1 MCLIVIAWKARDDL
15 PLVVAANRDEW
26 RDRPA
31 QPAHWWGD
39 TPAVLAGRD
48 LKAGG
53 TWMGVTRS
61 GRFAAITNFRDPAE
75 RRSTAP
81 SRGALVTEYLLSTA
95 APEPFLASIAAR
107 AAAYNGFNLIVGDA
121 ASLWYYGSREG
132 AMRPIEPGVHGLSNH
147 LLDEPW
153 PKVRR
158 GRAVMEEALRDA
170 DPAPRLFRML
180 SDANP
185 AADTELPDTG
195 VGITWE
201 RRLATALIT
210 GEEYGTRCS
219 TVVTFAASGA
229 IAFEEHTR
237 IADGSVTTRAEHHF
251 LAFATSAASSSP
263 LL

>member
-1 MCLIVIAWKARDDL
+1 LCLIVIAWKARDDL
-15 PLVVAANRDEW
+15 PLIVAANRDEW
-26 RDRPA
+26 RERPA
-31 QPAHWWGD
+31 QPAHWWND
-39 TPAVLAGRD
+39 APAILAGRD
-48 LKAGG
+48 LRAGG

-81 SRGALVTEYLLSTA
+81 SRGALVTEFLQSGEP
-95 APEPFLASIAAR
+95 PERFLAAIAAR
-107 AAAYNGFNLIVGDA
+107 AGAYNGFNLIVGDG
-121 ASLWYYGSREG
+121 ASLWYFGSREG

-158 GRAVMEEALRDA
+158 GRAVMAAALDDA
-170 DPAPRLFRML
+170 DPAPRLFEML
-180 SDANP
+180 SDAHP
-185 AADTELPDTG
+185 APDAELPDTG

-219 TVVTFAASGA
+219 TVVAVAASGA
-229 IAFEEHTR
+229 IDLDEHTR
-237 IADGSVTTRAEHHF
+237 DADGSVSSRAQHRFRIES
-251 LAFATSAASSSP
+251 LGAAA
-263 LL
+263 

>member
-1 MCLIVIAWKARDDL
+1 LCLIVVAWKARDDL

-26 RDRPA
+26 HDRPA
-31 QPAHWWGD
+31 QPARWWED
-39 TPAVLAGRD
+39 EPAILAGRD
-48 LKAGG
+48 LRAGG

-81 SRGALVTEYLLSTA
+81 SRGALVTEFLRSGEP
-95 APEPFLASIAAR
+95 PEHFLAAVAAR
-107 AAAYNGFNLIVGDA
+107 AAAYNAFNLIAGDGE
-121 ASLWYYGSREG
+121 SLWYFGSREG
-132 AMRPIEPGVHGLSNH
+132 TMRPVAPGVHGLSNH

-158 GRAVMEEALRDA
+158 GRALMAAALDDA
-170 DPAPRLFRML
+170 DPAPRLFEML

-185 AADTELPDTG
+185 APDADLPDTG

-219 TVVTFAASGA
+219 TVVSVAASGA
-229 IAFEEHTR
+229 LRFEERTR
-237 IADGSVTTRAEHHF
+237 AADGSVTTCAVHRFRIEA
-251 LAFATSAASSSP
+251 LGAAA
-263 LL
+263 

>member
-26 RDRPA
+26 RERPA
-31 QPAHWWGD
+31 QPAHWWDDAPGI
-39 TPAVLAGRD
+39 LAGRD

-81 SRGALVTEYLLSTA
+81 SRGALVTEYLLSGD
-95 APEPFLASIAAR
+95 APERFLASIAAR
-107 AAAYNGFNLIVGDA
+107 AGAYNGFNLIAGDG
-121 ASLWYYGSREG
+121 ASLWYFGSREG
-132 AMRPIEPGVHGLSNH
+132 TMRPIEPGVHGLSNH

-158 GRAVMEEALRDA
+158 GREVMQAALADA
-170 DPAPRLFRML
+170 DPAPRLFGML

-185 AADTELPDTG
+185 APDAELPDTG
-195 VGITWE
+195 VGIAWE

-219 TVVTFAASGA
+219 TVVTLAASGA
-229 IAFEEHTR
+229 VDFEERTR
-237 IADGSVTTRAEHHF
+237 AADGSVTARAQHHF
-251 LAFATSAASSSP
+251 LACATSAASSAP

>member
-15 PLVVAANRDEW
+15 PLIVAANRDEW
-26 RDRPA
+26 RERPA

-39 TPAVLAGRD
+39 VPAILAGRD
-48 LKAGG
+48 LRAGG

-81 SRGALVTEYLLSTA
+81 SRGAIVTEYLLSAET
-95 APEPFLASIAAR
+95 PERFLASIAAR
-107 AAAYNGFNLIVGDA
+107 AAAYNGFNLIAGDG
-121 ASLWYYGSREG
+121 ASLWYYGSRED

-158 GRAVMEEALRDA
+158 GRAAMEEALRDD

-180 SDANP
+180 SDASP
-185 AADTELPDTG
+185 AADAELPDTG

-201 RRLATALIT
+201 RLLSTALIT
-210 GEEYGTRCS
+210 GEKYGTRCS

-229 IAFEEHTR
+229 IGFDERTR
-237 IADGSVTTRAEHHF
+237 IADGSVTAQAEHRF
-251 LAFATSAASSSP
+251 RIEALGAAA
-263 LL
+263 